1 MKIHEEKTTS
11 PPAFL
16 ATIQHQD
23 AKNMAILG
31 FNNVAGIAQG
41 KKKERM
47 QESKRSVKV
56 QEKKRNPPE
65 KS

>member
-1 MKIHEEKTTS
+1 MKIHEEKTTT

-31 FNNVAGIAQG
+31 FNNVAGIAPG
-41 KKKERM
+41 G
-47 QESKRSVKV
+47 
-56 QEKKRNPPE
+56 KKRNQERKRPVNVHE
-65 KS
+65 KRKPRKNMF